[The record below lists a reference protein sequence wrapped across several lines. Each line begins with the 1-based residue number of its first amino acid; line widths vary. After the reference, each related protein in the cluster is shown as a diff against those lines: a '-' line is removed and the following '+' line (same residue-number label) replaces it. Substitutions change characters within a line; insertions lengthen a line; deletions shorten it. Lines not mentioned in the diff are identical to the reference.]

1 VSTVAR
7 PRPPAAP
14 PGVGSLDAPPVAS
27 ARSPRSV
34 AHLATLALWD
44 ELALCP
50 KPGLV
55 SLRDAGAHDDM
66 NAQTFVRS
74 LFALRRHFAAL
85 AAAGADGAPFATLR
99 DLGLRAEADMLR
111 ATGGVNTHRGA
122 IFAVGLLCA
131 AAARTGAV
139 GAAPTDAVLRRVLRE
154 TWGPALA
161 AHVPV
166 STSHGAMVARLH
178 GTGGARSEAAAA
190 FPAVFEVAL
199 PALRAARAANLGA
212 REARMRALLALLAHI
227 DDTNLLYR
235 GGRAGLTFVQ
245 QRASALRDGDD
256 AVVFA
261 EAMHRD
267 LVARG
272 LSPGGSADLLSA
284 ALFVD
289 AVQDAAR

>member
-1 VSTVAR
+1 MRALACPQAV
-7 PRPPAAP
+7 
-14 PGVGSLDAPPVAS
+14 DAPPTAPRAF
-27 ARSPRSV
+27 AR
-34 AHLATLALWD
+34 LATLALWD

-66 NAQTFVRS
+66 SARTFVRS

-131 AAARTGAV
+131 TVARASAF
-139 GAAPTDAVLRRVLRE
+139 GAAPSDATLRRVLRDA
-154 TWGPALA
+154 WGPALA
-161 AHVPV
+161 AHVPA
-166 STSHGAMVARLH
+166 STSHGALVARLH
-178 GTGGARSEAAAA
+178 DAGGARGEAAAA
-190 FPAVFEVAL
+190 FPAVFDIAL
-199 PALRAARAANLGA
+199 PALRAARAANCNWRVA
-212 REARMRALLALLAHI
+212 RIRALLALLAHV
-227 DDTNLLYR
+227 DDTNILYR
-235 GGRAGLTFVQ
+235 GGRAGLAYVQ
-245 QRASALRDGDD
+245 QRARGLRDGDD
-256 AVVFA
+256 AIAFA

-272 LSPGGSADLLSA
+272 LSPGGCADLLSA

-289 AVQDAAR
+289 AVQGAAR